1 MTSNNNEYLDQIEID
16 GLDETYASNIDVD
29 DVEAAAVMLVDFLI
43 DGSGSMW
50 PFESVMKEC
59 LEHYKN
65 AIANS
70 KQADEML
77 VSKTIF
83 ANEIKTGGYVAPEDF
98 NTDYEANGCTRL
110 YDAIIDRRQRM
121 LDYMDQLKNNG
132 TNARAC
138 MVILSDGKDNAS
150 TNHASDARQAVQ
162 DLMSKEITVAFV
174 AFGQEAFGIADS
186 IGVKT
191 NNVKEVSND
200 ESELRRI
207 IDLVSKSA
215 ISASKKASSG
225 AGDSA
230 DGGFF
235 DV

>member
-1 MTSNNNEYLDQIEID
+1 MSKEYLDNITID
-16 GLDETYASNIDVD
+16 GLDETYATNMDVD
-29 DVEAAAVMLVDFLI
+29 DVVSPSVMLVDFLI
-43 DGSGSMW
+43 DGSGSMDSY
-50 PFESVMKEC
+50 ERAMREC
-59 LEHYKN
+59 LEHYRE
-65 AIANS
+65 AIVNS
-70 KQADEML
+70 KQADEMM
-77 VSKTIF
+77 VSKTVFESRI
-83 ANEIKTGGYVAPEDF
+83 ETGGYVAPEDF
-98 NTDYEANGCTRL
+98 NTDYTAGGCTRL

-121 LDYMDQLKNNG
+121 LDYMEQLKNNG
-132 TNARAC
+132 TNTRAC
-138 MVILSDGKDNAS
+138 MVILSDGADNDSQYRA
-150 TNHASDARQAVQ
+150 NDARKAIQ
-162 DLMSKEITVAFV
+162 DLISKEITVAFI

-186 IGVKT
+186 IGVKK

-225 AGDSA
+225 VGGND

>member
-1 MTSNNNEYLDQIEID
+1 MSEEYFDNITID
-16 GLDETYASNIDVD
+16 GLDETYATNMDVD
-29 DVEAAAVMLVDFLI
+29 DVVSPSVMLVDFLI
-43 DGSGSMW
+43 DGSGSMNPYERAMREW
-50 PFESVMKEC
+50 R
-59 LEHYKN
+59 EHYKE
-65 AIANS
+65 AISNS
-70 KQADEML
+70 KQSDEML
-77 VSKTIF
+77 VSKTVFESTI
-83 ANEIKTGGYVAPEDF
+83 ETGGYVAPEDF
-98 NTDYEANGCTRL
+98 NTDYSVGGRTRL

-138 MVILSDGKDNAS
+138 LIILSDGEDYGS
-150 TNHASDARQAVQ
+150 QYRASDARHAVQ
-162 DLMSKEITVAFV
+162 DLISKEITVAFI
-174 AFGQEAFGIADS
+174 AFGQDAFGVADS
-186 IGVKT
+186 IGVKK

-200 ESELRRI
+200 ESELRRV

-225 AGDSA
+225 VGGND

>member
-1 MTSNNNEYLDQIEID
+1 MSEEYLDNITID
-16 GLDETYASNIDVD
+16 GLDDTYATNMDVD
-29 DVEAAAVMLVDFLI
+29 DVVSPSIMLVDFLI
-43 DGSGSMW
+43 DGSGSMD
-50 PFESVMKEC
+50 PYERTMCEC
-59 LEHYKN
+59 LEHYKE
-65 AIANS
+65 AISNS
-70 KQADEML
+70 KQSDEML
-77 VSKTIF
+77 VSKTVFESTI
-83 ANEIKTGGYVAPEDF
+83 ETGGYVAPEDF
-98 NTDYEANGCTRL
+98 NTDYSAGGCTRL

-138 MVILSDGKDNAS
+138 LIILSDGEDYGS
-150 TNHASDARQAVQ
+150 QHRASDARQAIQ
-162 DLMSKEITVAFV
+162 DLISKEITVAFI
-174 AFGQEAFGIADS
+174 AFGQGAFGVADS
-186 IGVKT
+186 IGVKK

-200 ESELRRI
+200 ESELRRV

-225 AGDSA
+225 AGGND

>member
-1 MTSNNNEYLDQIEID
+1 MSEEYVDNVTIE
-16 GLDETYASNIDVD
+16 GLDETYATNMDID
-29 DVEAAAVMLVDFLI
+29 DVVSPSIMLVDFLI
-43 DGSGSMW
+43 DGSGSMDTY
-50 PFESVMKEC
+50 ERTMCEC
-59 LEHYKN
+59 LEHYKE
-65 AIANS
+65 AISNS

-77 VSKTIF
+77 VSKTVFESTIT
-83 ANEIKTGGYVAPEDF
+83 TGGYVQPEDF
-98 NTDYEANGCTRL
+98 NTDYSAGGCTRL

-121 LDYMDQLKNNG
+121 LEYMKQLKDNG

-138 MVILSDGKDNAS
+138 LVILTDGEDYGS
-150 TNHASDARQAVQ
+150 QYRASDARQA
-162 DLMSKEITVAFV
+162 I
-174 AFGQEAFGIADS
+174 QEAFGVADS
-186 IGVKT
+186 IGVKK

-200 ESELRRI
+200 ESELRRV

-225 AGDSA
+225 AGGND